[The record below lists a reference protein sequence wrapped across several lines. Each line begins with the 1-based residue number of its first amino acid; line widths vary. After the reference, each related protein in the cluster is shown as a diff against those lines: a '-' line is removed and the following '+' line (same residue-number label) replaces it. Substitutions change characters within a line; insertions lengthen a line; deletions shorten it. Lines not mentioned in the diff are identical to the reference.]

1 MKPLRRVLFCLLLAA
16 PAVRSEESRPAPA
29 GGADPAAPPQT
40 EKPADTPTGAK
51 STGQGMATAKAR
63 VPEVPP
69 VEGMG
74 AARLLPMGTP
84 CKGVRMPEF
93 DRITGALVSHIRVRE
108 LKRISEDQLQ
118 LTDMEMERYAL
129 DGTRD
134 YVVSV
139 SSGFYDMT
147 TRKLTSQYPT
157 RARGRAFDIQGQ
169 GCDFSQGAP
178 VIRILGHVV
187 SYLYPDRVETQPS
200 DPKAPVP
207 PAPSTPTES
216 KEP

>member
-1 MKPLRRVLFCLLLAA
+1 
-16 PAVRSEESRPAPA
+16 
-29 GGADPAAPPQT
+29 
-40 EKPADTPTGAK
+40 
-51 STGQGMATAKAR
+51 
-63 VPEVPP
+63 
-69 VEGMG
+69 
-74 AARLLPMGTP
+74 
-84 CKGVRMPEF
+84 MPEF
-93 DRITGALVSHIRVRE
+93 DRVTGALVSHIKVRE

-118 LTDMEMERYAL
+118 LTDMEMERYAP
-129 DGTRD
+129 DGARD

-147 TRKLTSQYPT
+147 TKKLTSQYPT

-187 SYLYPDRVETQPS
+187 SYLYPDRAETKPA
-200 DPKAPVP
+200 DPNKPVP
-207 PAPSTPTES
+207 PSSATPTES